1 MKMLDELYELAEK
14 EDIEV
19 ISCDLPKARC
29 LAVMDGEG
37 SCFIGMDPMYINSY
51 GEEAEL
57 LAHELGHC
65 LTGSFYNISSPYDL
79 RQKHENRADFWMVS
93 HLLPPDKLSRLLSEG
108 IWEPWRIAEA
118 CGLSQELVEK
128 ALRIYQSKSML

>member
-51 GEEAEL
+51 GE
-57 LAHELGHC
+57 
-65 LTGSFYNISSPYDL
+65 
-79 RQKHENRADFWMVS
+79 
-93 HLLPPDKLSRLLSEG
+93 
-108 IWEPWRIAEA
+108 
-118 CGLSQELVEK
+118 
-128 ALRIYQSKSML
+128 